1 MENIFLVKIL
11 TNVNQRKHIHNN
23 VLFSHAIK
31 IHNFDNQ
38 NWSDFFWCKN
48 LFFFV
53 RLNRF
58 FFGGGFLLYSTQ
70 VPPIDNPGHLGSHF
84 PLQSTTQCL
93 RA

>member
-1 MENIFLVKIL
+1 MENIFLVKIQR
-11 TNVNQRKHIHNN
+11 TVNQRKDIHNN

-38 NWSDFFWCKN
+38 NWSDFFVCKN

-58 FFGGGFLLYSTQ
+58 FLFCFVLFCFFWGGG
-70 VPPIDNPGHLGSHF
+70 I
-84 PLQSTTQCL
+84 
-93 RA
+93 